1 MRKQVLLIISGN
13 LLHPYLTNER
23 HQILAL
29 IVAHRIR
36 QKGKV
41 NAIWQIRKPPPMTLS
56 LQTLAS
62 LLRYNFYC
70 HNYMIVTVLRC
81 TGFVNVEPVFFRT
94 IRPMPLPE
102 TRPL

>member
-13 LLHPYLTNER
+13 LLHPYLTNEC
-23 HQILAL
+23 HQVLAL
-29 IVAHRIR
+29 IVAHRLR

-41 NAIWQIRKPPPMTLS
+41 NAIGQIGKPPPMTLC

-70 HNYMIVTVLRC
+70 HNYMIAILLRC
-81 TGFVNVEPVFFRT
+81 IGFVNV
-94 IRPMPLPE
+94 
-102 TRPL
+102 